1 MFSENKL
8 FVFLN
13 PKAGLTKADALEQK
27 ILDWGNANEWDISIH
42 RTSIGENFSP
52 IVKKA
57 ASDGFKIFAAAGGDG
72 TVSEVITALKEVD
85 FPLLIIPTGSGNV
98 FARNF
103 YIPSDIH
110 RCLNLLKQN
119 SQIIAVD
126 LMLVNGRYRM
136 LNAGVG
142 FNSRL
147 MQFTT
152 REEKR
157 RFGFFAYLKNIGR
170 SLRDILATD
179 FNLTIDGDQKQIRGA
194 DVFIAN
200 LGFGF
205 HSWIEENEFNPND
218 GVVSVFVTRPS
229 NFSSLFQILKNVL
242 RRKKHENEVICHFNV
257 CHEIT
262 IQSKRRLPAQAD
274 GELIGETPLTIK
286 VIPSALNL
294 IVPLKSDLTLGLDSI
309 NKYFSEMFNHF
320 GG

>member
-1 MFSENKL
+1 MFSEKNL
-8 FVFLN
+8 FVLLN
-13 PKAGLTKADALEQK
+13 PKAGLTKADILEQK
-27 ILDWGNANEWDISIH
+27 ILDWGNTNGWNISIH
-42 RTSIGENFSP
+42 QTSIGENFSP

-57 ASDGFKIFAAAGGDG
+57 TSEGFQVFAAAGGDG
-72 TVSEVITALKEVD
+72 TVSEVVTALREVNC
-85 FPLLIIPTGSGNV
+85 PLLIIPTGSGNL

-103 YIPSDIH
+103 YIPTDVQ
-110 RCLNLLKQN
+110 RCLNMLKQN
-119 SQIIAVD
+119 SQVIPVD

-157 RFGFFAYLKNIGR
+157 RFGFFAYLKNVGR

-179 FNLTIDGDQKQIRGA
+179 FYLTIDDDQKQIRGA

-200 LGFGF
+200 LGFGL

-218 GVVSVFVTRPS
+218 GMVSVFVTRPS
-229 NFSSLFQILKNVL
+229 NFSSLFQILKNAISG
-242 RRKKHENEVICHFNV
+242 KKQESEVVCHFNV
-257 CHEIT
+257 YNKIT

-274 GELIGETPLTIK
+274 GELIGETPLTIQ

-294 IVPLKSDLTLGLDSI
+294 IVPLKSDLNLGLDSI
-309 NKYFSEMFNHF
+309 NKYFSEMFNHPD
-320 GG
+320 